1 MPRPRAEK
9 FFHLIL
15 AGWPRPRCSFR
26 LVPRPVPAPKP
37 QSKKPRM
44 TSRTAARNGAPR
56 SGPRRVRAGPEAAKQ
71 ETAHDVANRGA
82 QRCSTLWPALLCPGL
97 RRAALRI

>member
-56 SGPRRVRAGPEAAKQ
+56 SGPRYYAQGYDGPRYGYEPRYGSEPRYGFEQGSRGSFAWAPYGP
-71 ETAHDVANRGA
+71 HDY
-82 QRCSTLWPALLCPGL
+82 
-97 RRAALRI
+97 

>member
-1 MPRPRAEK
+1 MPRPARGE
-9 FFHLIL
+9 FFPPH
-15 AGWPRPRCSFR
+15 PFR
-26 LVPRPVPAPKP
+26 LATPALLISAGPA
-37 QSKKPRM
+37 
-44 TSRTAARNGAPR
+44 SR
-56 SGPRRVRAGPEAAKQ
+56 SGPEAAKQ